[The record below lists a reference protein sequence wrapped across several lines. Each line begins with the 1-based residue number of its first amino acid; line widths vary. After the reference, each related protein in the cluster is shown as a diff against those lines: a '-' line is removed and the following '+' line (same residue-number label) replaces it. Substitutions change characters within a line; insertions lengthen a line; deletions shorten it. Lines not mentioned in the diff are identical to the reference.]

1 MTECLKSQG
10 MSKCWLLWNNELVT
24 ENMNL
29 LEHKSISH
37 IALNFSPSWVRY
49 GVPFTNDLD
58 LYNSILFHHSNFS
71 ATVPTSFRQQRQH
84 KLQLPMRQ
92 IKFHMWRY
100 SKPIQM
106 TNDNDPSNV
115 YQVKI
120 NIHGNAMEWE
130 AFPQYFAEKSL
141 FRQPHRC
148 MMTSSNGNIF
158 HVTGPLCGE
167 FPAQRPVTR
176 SFGIFFDQRLN
187 KRLSKQSRRW
197 WFGTPSFSLWRHCNG
212 NMGQTRPL
220 HWGHVMWSFGVI
232 CRVPAQVLIM

>member
-10 MSKCWLLWNNELVT
+10 MSKCWLLWNSELVT

-58 LYNSILFHHSNFS
+58 FYNSILFHPLFHHSNFS

-92 IKFHMWRY
+92 IKLYMWRY
-100 SKPIQM
+100 SKAIQM

-115 YQVKI
+115 YQAKI
-120 NIHGNAMEWE
+120 NKQGNAMLWE

-158 HVTGPLCGE
+158 SVTGPSICLIYFPNSVKTSIMLLC
-167 FPAQRPVTR
+167 
-176 SFGIFFDQRLN
+176 
-187 KRLSKQSRRW
+187 
-197 WFGTPSFSLWRHCNG
+197 
-212 NMGQTRPL
+212 
-220 HWGHVMWSFGVI
+220 
-232 CRVPAQVLIM
+232 